1 MAEGSLKSTVR
12 VSITNFLDSGSIVAG
27 SVGLTMW
34 TKHFGLST
42 LEVGVLGA
50 LSANAFGAALG
61 AVIGG
66 PLSDK
71 FGRRFIYV
79 YDMLVI

>member
-66 PLSDK
+66 HYLISLADVS
-71 FGRRFIYV
+71 FTFMTCWFI
-79 YDMLVI
+79 